1 VNLKDYLFPA
11 PGQQLQMGIDVEACQ
26 EVASKFGV
34 CPDIVRQIVEVALY
48 TVVNRLQLYF
58 RIQEHLES
66 PDLNQ
71 NEDPSRYLVA
81 YRLIIDGKILQS
93 QEPDFYLA
101 PNKSSL
107 LNLNVPKKV

>member
-1 VNLKDYLFPA
+1 
-11 PGQQLQMGIDVEACQ
+11 MGIDVEACQ

-34 CPDIVRQIVEVALY
+34 CPDIVRKIVEVINTY
-48 TVVNRLQLYF
+48 KTTFYKF
-58 RIQEHLES
+58 QEHLES

-101 PNKSSL
+101 PNKTSL